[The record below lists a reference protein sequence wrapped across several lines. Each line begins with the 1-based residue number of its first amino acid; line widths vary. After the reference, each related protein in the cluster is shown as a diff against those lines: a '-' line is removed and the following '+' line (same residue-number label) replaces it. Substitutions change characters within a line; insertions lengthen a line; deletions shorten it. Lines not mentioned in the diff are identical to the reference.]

1 MLKAIALIGV
11 FTAVWSLPLSAVAQT
26 GYGVKP
32 GAPSTSTF
40 DRSWNRANES
50 KDRARARASSMRERR
65 MGAHR
70 RPHHAP
76 GHPVQ

>member
-1 MLKAIALIGV
+1 MLRTIALI
-11 FTAVWSLPLSAVAQT
+11 SLFAAISAAPASAVAQT

-50 KDRARARASSMRERR
+50 KDRARASANYMRERR
-65 MGAHR
+65 LGTHHYR
-70 RPHHAP
+70 HAP
-76 GHPVQ
+76 SSSSH